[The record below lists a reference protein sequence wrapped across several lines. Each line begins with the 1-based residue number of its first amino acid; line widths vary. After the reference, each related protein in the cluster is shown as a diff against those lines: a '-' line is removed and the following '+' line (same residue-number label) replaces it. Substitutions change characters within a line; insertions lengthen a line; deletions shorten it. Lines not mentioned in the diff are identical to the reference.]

1 MTQTL
6 EMAGKVTDLT
16 ALKLKKKKKKMEVR
30 DFSRSRNKG
39 AMQRNLKGNYSLASE
54 KLTADSFLVSWSL
67 KVSEMT
73 MVC

>member
-6 EMAGKVTDLT
+6 EMAGKVNDLT
-16 ALKLKKKKKKMEVR
+16 ALKLKKKKMEVR

-67 KVSEMT
+67 KVS
-73 MVC
+73 

>member
-1 MTQTL
+1 
-6 EMAGKVTDLT
+6 
-16 ALKLKKKKKKMEVR
+16 MEVR

-54 KLTADSFLVSWSL
+54 KLTADSFLVGWSL

-73 MVC
+73 MVY